1 MRCISI
7 EQIYLY
13 IEKELS
19 PAEDREVHKHLAT
32 CPKCKKAVEERR
44 LLLQAAESLP
54 LWKTPPDFTQQVMAR
69 IFPER
74 VSPLAWLGAVASG
87 VATMFLAVFLFT
99 LATGQNF
106 SSLLQNFYHTFLDFI
121 KNLPPL
127 FAKILTLAS
136 LLVKILLQFGE
147 FLIKGLTLLTTLIS
161 PQVQIIIITAAI
173 IFIAS
178 SIFGIR
184 KKLFIGERA

>member
-1 MRCISI
+1 MRCFSI
-7 EQIYLY
+7 GQIYLY

-44 LLLQAAESLP
+44 LLLHAAESLP
-54 LWKTPPDFTQQVMAR
+54 LWETPPDFTQQVMAR

-106 SSLLQNFYHTFLDFI
+106 SSLLHNFYHTFLDFI

-127 FAKILTLAS
+127 FVKIFTLAS
-136 LLVKILLQFGE
+136 LLVKLLLQFGE
-147 FLIKGLTLLTTLIS
+147 FLIKSLTLLTTLIS

-184 KKLFIGERA
+184 RKLFIGERA